1 MIIKKKCWPE
11 SFQLILNGKKKFDI
25 RLADFECKP
34 GDILLLEEFDPITQ
48 KYTGRKIEK
57 KVTYISKTKNLRY
70 WAKEDIDKHG
80 LQIISLE

>member
-11 SFQLILNGKKKFDI
+11 QFQLILNGKKKFDI

-34 GDILLLEEFDPITQ
+34 GDILLLEEFDPIIQ

-57 KVTYISKTKNLRY
+57 KVTYISKIKNLKF
-70 WAKEDIDKHG
+70 WNE
-80 LQIISLE
+80 